1 MRPMRFRAPRRVLA
15 RLVFCVLAGLGGI
28 AAPPAQAAQPPI
40 VAAAAS
46 LRYALDEI
54 AVRFEQ
60 ETGKSIRLAF
70 GATGSLVHQIEAGA
84 PFELF
89 LAADDASVKRLA
101 AKGRTDGPPSVFAQG
116 RIVLVAP
123 KGSPVVVDGTL
134 EGLRAALAAGAVKHF
149 AIANPEVAPYG
160 LAARQALQTA
170 RLWDAIAPRL
180 VLGENVGQ
188 AAQFATTGAAEAG
201 IIANSLA
208 VSSGIA
214 PKITAALIPAAWHQP
229 IDHGMALL
237 QGAGDT
243 ARAFAAF
250 IRGAEARAILERNG
264 FSVPSP

>member
-1 MRPMRFRAPRRVLA
+1 LA
-15 RLVFCVLAGLGGI
+15 RLVILALAGSGGA
-28 AAPPAQAAQPPI
+28 AAPPAQAAEPPI

-54 AVRFEQ
+54 AARFEQ
-60 ETGKSIRLAF
+60 ETGQRVRLAY

-84 PFELF
+84 PFELL
-89 LAADDASVKRLA
+89 LAADDASVRRLA
-101 AKGRTDGPPSVFAQG
+101 AKGRTEGAPSVFAQG

-123 KGSPVVVDGTL
+123 KGSPVAVDGAL
-134 EGLRAALAAGAVKHF
+134 EGLRAALADGAVKHF

-160 LAARQALQTA
+160 RAAREALQTA
-170 RLWDAIAPRL
+170 GLWSEITPRL

-208 VSSGIA
+208 VSADIA
-214 PKITAALIPAAWHQP
+214 SKITAALIPADWHKP

-243 ARAFAAF
+243 SRAFAAF
-250 IRGAEARAILERNG
+250 IRGPQARAILERNG
-264 FSVPSP
+264 FSVPET

>member
-1 MRPMRFRAPRRVLA
+1 MRFGALRRVLA
-15 RLVFCVLAGLGGI
+15 RLVFCVLAGFGGV
-28 AAPPAQAAQPPI
+28 AGPAAQAAEPPI

-54 AVRFEQ
+54 AMRFEQ
-60 ETGKSIRLAF
+60 ATGQRVRLAF

-89 LAADDASVKRLA
+89 LAADDASVQRLA
-101 AKGRTDGPPSVFAQG
+101 EKGRTEGPPSIFAQG
-116 RIVLVAP
+116 RIVLIAP
-123 KGSPVVVDGTL
+123 KGSPVAVDGAL
-134 EGLRAALAAGAVKHF
+134 EGLRAALAADAVKHF

-160 LAARQALQTA
+160 RAARQALQTA
-170 RLWDAIAPRL
+170 KLWDEIAPRL

-201 IIANSLA
+201 INANSLA
-208 VSSGIA
+208 VASDIA
-214 PKITAALIPAAWHQP
+214 PKIDAALIPAAWHQP

-237 QGAGDT
+237 QGAGAT

-250 IRGAEARAILERNG
+250 VRGPEARAILERNG
-264 FSVPSP
+264 FSVPAP